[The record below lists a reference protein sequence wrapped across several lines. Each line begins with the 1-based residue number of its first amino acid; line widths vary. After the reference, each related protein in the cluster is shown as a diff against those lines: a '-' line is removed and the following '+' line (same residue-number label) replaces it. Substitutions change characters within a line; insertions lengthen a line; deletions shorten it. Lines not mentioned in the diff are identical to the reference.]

1 MTLFKVVRDIK
12 YIGPVLAVL
21 LILLVAP
28 FVVLWECVLKPL
40 PAGTRDFFDELWR
53 FFIEGYN
60 ARDDITRRPLRD
72 LCNLIGK
79 GWDWLTAPHRLCFM
93 FALLLPVSLI
103 QEWYMAYIGKQPTEL
118 GALHILIVQGMAFV
132 GWVGYKCLA
141 KRGARWS

>member
-1 MTLFKVVRDIK
+1 MTLFNTLRDIK

-40 PAGTRDFFDELWR
+40 PAGIRDFFDELWH
-53 FFIEGYN
+53 FFIEGYTD
-60 ARDDITRRPLRD
+60 RDVRKRPMRD
-72 LCNLIGK
+72 LLAMLGK
-79 GWDWLTAPHRLCFM
+79 LFDWVTAPHRLCFM
-93 FALLLPVSLI
+93 FALLLPISMI
-103 QEWYMAYIGKQPTEL
+103 QEWYMVYTGKQPTEL
-118 GALHILIVQGMAFV
+118 GALHILIVQGMAFA